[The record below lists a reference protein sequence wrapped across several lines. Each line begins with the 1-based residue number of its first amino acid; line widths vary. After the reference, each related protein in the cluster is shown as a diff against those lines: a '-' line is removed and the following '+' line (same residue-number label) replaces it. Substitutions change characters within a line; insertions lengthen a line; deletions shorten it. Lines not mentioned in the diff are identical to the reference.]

1 MRRHFLHPHLTPGKP
16 IFHPGHFSFKIQTGT
31 YLTPAKKTWFAKIGS
46 RKLQADIQSEYHWQ
60 NP

>member
-1 MRRHFLHPHLTPGKP
+1 MELP
-16 IFHPGHFSFKIQTGT
+16 PGHFSFKIQTGT

-46 RKLQADIQSEYHWQ
+46 CKLQADIQSEYHWQ